1 MPKFLYY
8 PIQPYAVNQAF
19 GLNPQ
24 TYGQFGLKGHNGLD
38 LRAFHGQPVY
48 AAHDG
53 TAYFESDN
61 SGGEGVVI
69 VSDEQIP
76 YDASKVEFS
85 LDQTQRK
92 VNYKTIYWHLC
103 DEQKDPK
110 YVCPVLLYQRKNKVG
125 MPVKAG
131 DLIGYA
137 DNTGF
142 STGDHLH
149 FGLKPVVSGP
159 NTPVDGTDDSHY
171 QNVSQNNGYLGA
183 IDPAPYLTT
192 IPAQNVPQ
200 IIITEKKVVPLLQQ
214 ILDLLWSKITMTK
227 QLNIGS
233 PAMPISMT
241 GVGGGVMAI
250 EFVLHFFGFDYQP
263 GSVEAAVNGIISV
276 VALLT
281 FLYGQWRRGD
291 VKLFFFKKPQQ

>member
-8 PIQPYAVNQAF
+8 PIQPFHINQAF

-24 TYGQFGLKGHNGLD
+24 TYSQFGLKGHNGLD

-53 TAYFESDN
+53 IAFFESDN

-69 VSDEQIP
+69 VSDEKIP
-76 YDASKVEFS
+76 YDAARICFS
-85 LDQTQRK
+85 TDQTMRK

-103 DEQKDPK
+103 DEIKDPK
-110 YVCPVLLYQRKNKVG
+110 FKSPVLLYQRANKGQG

-131 DLIGYA
+131 DIIGYA

-159 NTPVDGTDDSHY
+159 NTPSDGTDDANY
-171 QNVSQNNGYLGA
+171 QNVSQLNGFLGA
-183 IDPAPYLTT
+183 IDPAPYFTT
-192 IPAQNVPQ
+192 IPAQNVPE
-200 IIITEKKVVPLLQQ
+200 IIVTQKKVIPLLQQ
-214 ILDLLWSKITMTK
+214 IIDLLWSRISIKN
-227 QLNIGS
+227 NIGA
-233 PAMPISMT
+233 PMPLSMV
-241 GVGGGVMAI
+241 GVGGTVTAI
-250 EFVLHFFGFDYQP
+250 EAVAAFLGFDFPQ
-263 GSVEAAVNGIISV
+263 GSVAAAVNGV
-276 VALLT
+276 VAVIGLLT
-281 FLYGQWRRGD
+281 LAYGQYRRGD
-291 VKLFFFKKPQQ
+291 VKLFFFKKQ